1 MPKPLK
7 VQVVERAC
15 KLIADEQRWCHGSL
29 AQDGNGS
36 EISPTSASAVKR
48 CALGA
53 LIAAAYEL
61 TRDFDDAHE
70 LGHMALRPHYGAMT
84 LVYVNDAK
92 GHAAVLS
99 LFEEVI
105 AAG

>member
-1 MPKPLK
+1 
-7 VQVVERAC
+7 
-15 KLIADEQRWCHGSL
+15 
-29 AQDGNGS
+29 
-36 EISPTSASAVKR
+36 VKR

-53 LIAAAYEL
+53 LIAAAYDL
-61 TRDFDDAHE
+61 TRGFDDAHE